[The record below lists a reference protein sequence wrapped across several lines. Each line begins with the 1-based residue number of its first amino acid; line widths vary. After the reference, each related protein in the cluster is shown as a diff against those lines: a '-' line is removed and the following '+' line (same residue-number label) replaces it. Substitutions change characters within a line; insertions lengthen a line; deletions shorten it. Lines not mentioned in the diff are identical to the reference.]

1 MRQEAPTRSKQGGQ
15 VGDFQSK
22 RFIENSKS
30 RAEAG
35 KIRNRWDGTYLRL

>member
-35 KIRNRWDGTYLRL
+35 KISNRWDGTYLRL